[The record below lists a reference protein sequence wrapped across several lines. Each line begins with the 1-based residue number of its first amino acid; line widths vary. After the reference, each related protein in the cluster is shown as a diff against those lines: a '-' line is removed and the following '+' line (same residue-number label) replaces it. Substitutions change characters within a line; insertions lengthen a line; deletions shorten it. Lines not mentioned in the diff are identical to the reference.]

1 MYMKMSTGIVFSILL
16 LFTRCALIHSEYTN
30 HEDFIRDFKEDP
42 ASNLPAFFDF
52 IMEEIMIDMSNNE
65 TCGTDWDVLKYQKQ
79 MEKISGDIGL
89 YVSKHSIA
97 LDSFGK
103 PQEGFFRGNMKYMG
117 NYDEC
122 LAIETDLLNFS
133 MQYCQMGVT
142 LTAGGFPLLF
152 SEALCLPSSCGYDG
166 FNDTLIFI
174 NSTLAELNVSV
185 TVGMKSFT
193 CTGPDGVKM
202 SAGAVVMIVISCLFL
217 SSSLLATLC
226 DLLVYIYWYFKTRSS
241 NDSGFGVINDDFSHS
256 DKHRFLSESIP
267 LLGDKIKPNRC
278 LNFLWDIVKGF
289 SLYKTVPAVLS
300 TDQPPT
306 AITSINGM
314 RVISMFWVI
323 LCHTYVFTYGDQG
336 FANSY
341 DLVSQFLPRFS
352 AQPIINGFF
361 SVDSFFFLSGL
372 LVAYLTFRHMK
383 RSNGRFPFVVYYVHR
398 ILRLTPT
405 YMFVLFFYWFL
416 TVHMGNGPNLILNA
430 GPDSPVMEKCR
441 SYWWTNLLYIN
452 NFHPNKLTDQCM
464 GWAWYLANDM
474 QFYVISP
481 LLLIPLYHWLPIGVL
496 SVGLV
501 LFSSF
506 GATGFIAGY
515 YGYPANIFFAA
526 QELVPGIPS
535 EDSQIYVKPY
545 CRIAPYL
552 VGIALGYLLYR
563 KFRISVKNVVW
574 SWVIHLSLW
583 LVALMLGIVNV
594 YGLYPSFHG
603 HHMSAAENVS
613 YYMLSRFTWGVTLAL
628 VMFLCHNGY
637 GGVVN
642 RFLSLPIWIPLSR
655 LTFNAYLV
663 HEMVMTLVFSEFRNT
678 LYYTDSAIMLY
689 IVSIVVVSYGAA
701 GMVSVFVEYPISNLE
716 SAVFKVIGAPLRS
729 STRRVEDG
737 GNDLKSTSPLEAT
750 VRIS

>member
-1 MYMKMSTGIVFSILL
+1 MSTGMFFFIVL

-30 HEDFIRDFKEDP
+30 HEDFIQYFKEDP
-42 ASNLPAFFDF
+42 ASNLPSLFGF
-52 IMEEIMIDMSNNE
+52 IMEEIMSDMNDNE
-65 TCGTDWDVLKYQKQ
+65 TCGADWDVLKHQSQ
-79 MEKISGDIGL
+79 MEKISGDMGL

-103 PQEGFFRGNMKYMG
+103 PQEGFFRGNIKYMG
-117 NYDEC
+117 NFDEC
-122 LAIETDLLNFS
+122 LTIDTNSLDFS

-142 LTAGGFPLLF
+142 LTASGFPMLF
-152 SEALCLPSSCGYDG
+152 SEALCLPSSCADSES
-166 FNDTLIFI
+166 FRETLNHI
-174 NSTLAELNVSV
+174 NSTLAKNKVPI
-185 TVGMKSFT
+185 TVVMSSFA
-193 CTGPDGVKM
+193 CTGQDGVKM

-217 SSSLLATLC
+217 SCSLLATVC
-226 DLLVYIYWYFKTRSS
+226 DLIMYMYWYFNTRQLK
-241 NDSGFGVINDDFSHS
+241 DSGFGGINDDLSHNS
-256 DKHRFLSESIP
+256 EHRFISESIP
-267 LLGDKIKPNRC
+267 LLSDRIKTNTC
-278 LNFLWDIVKGF
+278 LHFLWDVVKGF
-289 SLYKTVPAVLS
+289 SLYKTIPAVIS

-341 DLVSQFLPRFS
+341 DLTSQFLPRFS

-416 TVHMGNGPNLILNA
+416 TVHMGNGPNLIINA

-452 NFHPNKLTDQCM
+452 NFHPNELTDQCM

-481 LLLIPLYHWLPIGVL
+481 LLLIPLYHWLPIGVF

-501 LFSSF
+501 LLSSL
-506 GATGFIAGY
+506 GVTGFVAGY
-515 YGYPANIFFAA
+515 YGYPANIFVAA

-535 EDSQIYVKPY
+535 ENSQIYVKPY

-563 KFRISVKNVVW
+563 KFRIPVKNVIW
-574 SWVIHLSLW
+574 SWVIHLLLW
-583 LVALMLGIVNV
+583 LVALVLGIVNV

-603 HHMSAAENVS
+603 HHMSASENVL
-613 YYMLSRFTWGVTLAL
+613 YYMMSRFTWGVTLAL
-628 VMFLCHNGY
+628 VVFLCHNGY

-642 RFLSLPIWIPLSR
+642 RFLSMPIWIPLSR

-663 HEMVMTLVFSEFRNT
+663 HEMIMTLIFSEFRNT
-678 LYYTDSAIMLY
+678 LYYTDSALMLY

-716 SAVFKVIGAPLRS
+716 SAVFKVIGVPLRS
-729 STRRVEDG
+729 STRRVENDG
-737 GNDLKSTSPLEAT
+737 SGLNGTSPLEAT